1 MFSNDTIIMTGIH
14 THAHTHTRTHTHT
27 HRHTF
32 QNTTQRKSEK
42 DAKHFGGTCVSSSV
56 RVCAFVRL
64 CACVHVCVR
73 VCVCVRERERERVC
87 VCVCARARLC
97 VCTSSTRPT
106 VDDDLKISR
115 IWARGGAAPK
125 IIDVGQLIC
134 YLFPTDVHRWQP
146 CTHVYIHTFSIAHK
160 FRDTD
165 RERARGKLR
174 ASKRASEWVEV
185 GVGGGREMEIRC
197 VSACS
202 LFIIVRVRAHPRMA
216 SACVCARE

>member
-1 MFSNDTIIMTGIH
+1 MR
-14 THAHTHTRTHTHT
+14 A
-27 HRHTF
+27 
-32 QNTTQRKSEK
+32 
-42 DAKHFGGTCVSSSV
+42 
-56 RVCAFVRL
+56 
-64 CACVHVCVR
+64 
-73 VCVCVRERERERVC
+73 CVCVRERERERES
-87 VCVCARARLC
+87 VCVCARARAFVC

-115 IWARGGAAPK
+115 IWARGGAAPE